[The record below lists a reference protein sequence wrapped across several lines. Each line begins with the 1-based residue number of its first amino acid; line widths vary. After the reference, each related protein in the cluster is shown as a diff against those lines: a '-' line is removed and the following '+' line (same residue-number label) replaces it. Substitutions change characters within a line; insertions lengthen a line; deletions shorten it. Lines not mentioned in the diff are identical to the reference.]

1 MQRKGNKIDVK
12 EMGFESFYDLKTL
25 FSAMGLNIA
34 ENVDGNE
41 FKINEVKIFDF
52 QKGSK
57 LIRYK
62 TSYGQAEWS
71 SLNFKVKRRR
81 SELQDIKNLIL
92 KKAYSKPLQ
101 LSENKKGI

>member
-1 MQRKGNKIDVK
+1 MQKKGNKIDVK

-25 FSAMGLNIA
+25 IDDMGLNIA
-34 ENVDGNE
+34 KNVDGNE
-41 FKINEVKIFDF
+41 FKINEVKILEF
-52 QKGSK
+52 QKGSE

-71 SLNFKVKRRR
+71 SLNFKAKRRR
-81 SELQDIKNLIL
+81 SDLQDIKNVTL